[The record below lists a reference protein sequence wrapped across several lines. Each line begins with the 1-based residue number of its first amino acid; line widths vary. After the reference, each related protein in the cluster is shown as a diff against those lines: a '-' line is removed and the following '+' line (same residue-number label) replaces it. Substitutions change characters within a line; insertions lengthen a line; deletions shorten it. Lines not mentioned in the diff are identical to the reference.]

1 MRSQALRCVWREGK
15 NEKYIRQVRRT
26 FRKRI
31 TVQQVRAE
39 QFVQA
44 LETGVVL
51 RNTDVE
57 QLRAPA
63 EFDAHHGKDTIVG
76 SEPHEVGNPGGV
88 VDVRERERP
97 QTRFLRLFQQVFGR
111 HYAMVEAEPAVAIE
125 EHFSRDDDKNVDPL
139 AIK

>member
-1 MRSQALRCVWREGK
+1 LGAS
-15 NEKYIRQVRRT
+15 RT
-26 FRKRI
+26 K
-31 TVQQVRAE
+31 
-39 QFVQA
+39 
-44 LETGVVL
+44 
-51 RNTDVE
+51 
-57 QLRAPA
+57 
-63 EFDAHHGKDTIVG
+63 
-76 SEPHEVGNPGGV
+76 SGNPGGV